1 MFIEFKELIIK
12 IHVQKSKLKPIYCK
26 KKPQI
31 K

>member
-26 KKPQI
+26 KKNLN
-31 K
+31 